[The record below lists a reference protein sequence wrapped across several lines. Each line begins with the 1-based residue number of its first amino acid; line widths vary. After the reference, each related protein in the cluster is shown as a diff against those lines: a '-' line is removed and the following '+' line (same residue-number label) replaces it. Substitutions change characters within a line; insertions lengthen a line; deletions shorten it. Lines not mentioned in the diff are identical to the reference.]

1 MSDTKEKY
9 WDFIW
14 NQPDLPE
21 KIKFAFSVKK
31 FDKQKILDILKK
43 ENKKTICDAGCGFG
57 MYACTLQ
64 SMDFKYLDLMYL
76 KKPLQLHKKYC
87 RKTISCLTPL
97 LFHPL
102 QMFILK
108 IIVLTLFFLI
118 LCWII

>member
-1 MSDTKEKY
+1 MSDTKEEY

-57 MYACTLQ
+57 MYALYFARYG
-64 SMDFKYLDLMYL
+64 FKYQALTYL

-87 RKTISCLTPL
+87 RKTISCLTL
-97 LFHPL
+97 CC
-102 QMFILK
+102 FIHYRYS
-108 IIVLTLFFLI
+108 I
-118 LCWII
+118 